1 MNLTKLTKPR
11 AKWITFK
18 LKVAKAVSR
27 SLYDKLIDQGF
38 SVKDFG
44 AKGDGRSDDTEA
56 FKAAASSNLGF
67 ILVPFTQ
74 DSYVINEVIQGD
86 FYGFGAL
93 SKSGSGS
100 LPSYINL
107 LPKEV

>member
-18 LKVAKAVSR
+18 LKVTKAVSR
-27 SLYDKLIDQGF
+27 SLYDKLTETI

-44 AKGDGRSDDTEA
+44 AKGDGRSNDTEA
-56 FKAAASSNLGF
+56 FKAAASSNLGAV
-67 ILVPFTQ
+67 LVPFTQ
-74 DSYVINEVIQGD
+74 SSYVINEEVRGD

-93 SKSGSGS
+93 SKTGSGN
-100 LPSYINL
+100 LTGYVNL
-107 LPKEV
+107 LHKEV